1 VKTNILASRNLFGTI
16 LIISTIDEYKYP
28 LGDVMDNLKEIENS
42 MLLRNLGYEIFYLRK
57 TFSTMDF
64 AREALE
70 FGKYFRAVIV
80 AEEQV
85 RGRGR
90 KGRKW
95 VSPMGGL
102 WTTITTP
109 TPRDKLELTSIIAGL
124 AVTVSLKELYG
135 LNVQLKWPNDIV
147 YLGFKL
153 GGILVE
159 NLVYGNEII
168 SLVGIGINCNNSS
181 LDLGI
186 EGTISLREILGRR
199 VSREEI
205 LEKIV
210 VNLERFFKEYTTF
223 EIIETYKRYC
233 FSLGRKVKIKVNEEI
248 VEGIVCDITNKGGLI
263 VRTSGKDKVIVNHGD
278 VIEHEGVKYKL
289 G

>member
-1 VKTNILASRNLFGTI
+1 
-16 LIISTIDEYKYP
+16 
-28 LGDVMDNLKEIENS
+28 MDNLREIENS
-42 MLLRNLGYEIFYLRK
+42 ILLRNLGYEAFYLRK

-95 VSPMGGL
+95 VSPRGGL
-102 WTTITTP
+102 WTTIVTP
-109 TPRDKLELTSIIAGL
+109 IPRDKLELTSIIAGL
-124 AVTVSLKELYG
+124 AVTVSLKELYD
-135 LNVQLKWPNDIV
+135 LNVQLKWPNDII

-159 NLVYGNEII
+159 NLIYDDEII

-181 LDLGI
+181 LDLGVK
-186 EGTISLREILGRR
+186 GTISLREILGRR
-199 VSREEI
+199 VSRKEI

-210 VNLERFFKEYTTF
+210 VNLERFLREYTAF
-223 EIIETYKRYC
+223 EIIEAYKRYC

-248 VEGIVCDITNKGGLI
+248 IEGIVCDITNKGGLI
-263 VRTSGKDKVIVNHGD
+263 VRTSRKDEVIVNHGD